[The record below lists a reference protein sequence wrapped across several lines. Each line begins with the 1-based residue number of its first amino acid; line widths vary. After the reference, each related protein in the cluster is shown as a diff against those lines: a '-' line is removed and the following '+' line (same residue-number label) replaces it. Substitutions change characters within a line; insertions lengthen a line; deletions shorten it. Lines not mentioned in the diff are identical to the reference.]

1 MITIH
6 FNDTT
11 LDVQES
17 DDSYRYR
24 SLMGDHNLTLKFSL
38 PEYVEIPVGAWC
50 EYMAIRYT
58 LSAALRTSKRTG
70 HGILNIP

>member
-58 LSAALRTSKRTG
+58 LAAPANIKRTG
-70 HGILNIP
+70 HGILNTP